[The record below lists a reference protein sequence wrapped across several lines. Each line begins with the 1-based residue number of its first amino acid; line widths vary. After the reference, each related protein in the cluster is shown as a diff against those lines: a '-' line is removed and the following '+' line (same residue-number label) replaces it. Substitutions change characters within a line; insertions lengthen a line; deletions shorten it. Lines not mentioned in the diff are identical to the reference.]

1 MALELVA
8 EIIGAPL
15 IDILKSRRPGLRRH
29 AATAVGWLRDRC
41 EPPEGV
47 ELRSHDG
54 SSYTGLVVVERNEL
68 VMMIAVKHP
77 ASFEAQRPPVITP
90 APRHTPPARQ
100 PFSHTTSREDP
111 WEQGDLLGDPLSRRW

>member
-1 MALELVA
+1 LALELVA

-15 IDILKSRRPGLRRH
+15 FDLLKRKRPRLSRH
-29 AATAVGWLRDRC
+29 AATAVSWLRDRC
-41 EPPEGV
+41 EPPDGV

-77 ASFEAQRPPVITP
+77 ASFEAQRSPVITP
-90 APRHTPPARQ
+90 APRYSPPARQ
-100 PFSHTTSREDP
+100 PFSHSTSRDDP
-111 WEQGDLLGDPLSRRW
+111 WEQGDLLGEDQSRRW